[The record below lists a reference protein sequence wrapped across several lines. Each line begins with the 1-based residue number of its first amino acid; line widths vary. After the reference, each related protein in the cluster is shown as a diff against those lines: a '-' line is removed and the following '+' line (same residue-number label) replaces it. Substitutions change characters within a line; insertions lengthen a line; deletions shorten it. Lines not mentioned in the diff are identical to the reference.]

1 MPHELPDAYRLTV
14 IAEPLDEPNGL
25 ILGQASGDRRF
36 VVLLGYA
43 LGNRTLSAIENI
55 DGKNVEAND
64 TRTEGAV
71 FVKNR
76 PSQIV
81 ITVRR
86 RNDQT
91 TVRATVD
98 GRDRID
104 WQGPTASLS
113 LGDYWKTPGGREP
126 FLGAYDCRYRFTR
139 VTLEPL

>member
-1 MPHELPDAYRLTV
+1 
-14 IAEPLDEPNGL
+14 
-25 ILGQASGDRRF
+25 
-36 VVLLGYA
+36 LGYA

-64 TRTEGAV
+64 TRSEGTV

-113 LGDYWKTPGGREP
+113 LGDYWKTPGDRAP